1 MFKSLLGL
9 LIYLVLVLKIIYN
22 GRYFNI
28 FHWEKK
34 NMSIKKISVVALVI
48 LSVGLTGCA
57 NKGPKKSKHKMTH
70 KQESSMTHGM
80 GESTEFIE
88 RDNKAEAT
96 TQEHKAH
103 AQNNSNDKDTYLFAF
118 DRFDVADHDMA
129 SINAHADYL
138 IKHPETKIYINGHT
152 DEQGSRE
159 YNVALG
165 ERRAKA
171 VARVL
176 MSRGVPANQIKMVS
190 YGAEKPAEQGNNES
204 AYSKNR
210 RAQTIYE

>member
-1 MFKSLLGL
+1 MFKSQPGHH
-9 LIYLVLVLKIIYN
+9 ICLVPVLKIIYN

-28 FHWEKK
+28 FHLEKK
-34 NMSIKKISVVALVI
+34 DMSIKKISVLALVI
-48 LSVGLTGCA
+48 ACVSLTGCA
-57 NKGPKKSKHKMTH
+57 NKSFKKGKHKVIH
-70 KQESSMTHGM
+70 KQESSMTHGA

-88 RDNKAEAT
+88 RDNRAEAAP
-96 TQEHKAH
+96 QENKIH
-103 AQNNSNDKDTYLFAF
+103 AQNDSKDKDTYLFAF
-118 DRFDVADHDMA
+118 DRFDVADHDIT

-138 IKHPETKIYINGHT
+138 LKHPETKIYINGHT

-159 YNVALG
+159 YNIALG

-171 VARVL
+171 VARILV
-176 MSRGVPANQIKMVS
+176 SKGVPANQIKMVS
-190 YGAEKPAEQGNNES
+190 YGAEKPAEQGNNET

>member
-1 MFKSLLGL
+1 MADI
-9 LIYLVLVLKIIYN
+9 LI
-22 GRYFNI
+22 F
-28 FHWEKK
+28 FHWRKK
-34 NMSIKKISVVALVI
+34 MSIKKISALALVI

-57 NKGPKKSKHKMTH
+57 NKGFKKGKPKMVH
-70 KQESSMTHGM
+70 KQESSMTHGA

-88 RDNKAEAT
+88 RDNKAEVAP
-96 TQEHKAH
+96 QEHKAH
-103 AQNNSNDKDTYLFAF
+103 AQNNSHDKDTYLFAF
-118 DRFDVADHDMA
+118 DRFDVADHDMT

-138 IKHPETKIYINGHT
+138 VKHPETKIYINGHT

-176 MSRGVPANQIKMVS
+176 MSRGVSANQIKMVS
-190 YGAEKPAEQGNNES
+190 YGAEKPAEQGNNEN

-210 RAQTIYE
+210 RAQTVYE